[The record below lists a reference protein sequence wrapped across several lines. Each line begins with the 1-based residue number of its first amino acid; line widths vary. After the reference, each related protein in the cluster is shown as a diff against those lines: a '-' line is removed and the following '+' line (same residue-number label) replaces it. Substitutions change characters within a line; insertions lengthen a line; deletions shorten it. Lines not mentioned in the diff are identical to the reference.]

1 MYKPFINTVVYPSS
15 LLEDNKENNISVKEG
30 HLINVS
36 NIDFVCPTKNDKI
49 LLVSI
54 GHKKAYVLKT
64 DFYDCLN

>member
-15 LLEDNKENNISVKEG
+15 LLEDNKESNISIKEG
-30 HLINVS
+30 YLINVS

-54 GHKKAYVLKT
+54 GNKKAYVLKT
-64 DFYDCLN
+64 DFYSCLN